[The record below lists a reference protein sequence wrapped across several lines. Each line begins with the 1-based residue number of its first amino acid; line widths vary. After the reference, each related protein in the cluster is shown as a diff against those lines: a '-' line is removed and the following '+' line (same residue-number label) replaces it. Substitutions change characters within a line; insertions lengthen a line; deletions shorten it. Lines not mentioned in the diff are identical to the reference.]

1 MADPDPDCKYR
12 PGYFAPSEKSIK
24 AHVAPYDSE
33 SRVYFVGGPC
43 PRCGHTTS
51 DDAIPLTVLLPEA
64 GQAAPP
70 AVAPPPEKE
79 AAPPPAYSRAFLRVC
94 DCDYYHE
101 IEQGKSG
108 QGCGARWALT
118 LTARPPADG
127 RIDTAGA
134 VPPLTL
140 SDQGA
145 VDAAIDGSL
154 TQARSTAE
162 KWRNVLA
169 GLTGLVGTFLVLGGV
184 TEFSKAP
191 NAQAIVAF
199 GLLGLGCA
207 AYGAYRAAEAA
218 IGGPVDYRTRGRGD
232 AAGMKV
238 ARIRQAELAAGH
250 LSAAKVLTVV
260 AGLWLAL
267 ATLYAYGPEKTE
279 PGSQLSL
286 TLRNAQAP
294 VCGVPTKGPRN
305 VVVITTEN
313 GQRIAVPM
321 SDVVEMEIVG
331 SC

>member
-1 MADPDPDCKYR
+1 MANPDPKCKFE
-12 PGYFAPSEKSIK
+12 PGYVTPDKQSID
-24 AHVAPYDSE
+24 AHDPTYDPTA
-33 SRVYFVGGPC
+33 RVHLVSGPC

-51 DDAIPLTVLLPEA
+51 DDAIPTVLLLPEA
-64 GQAAPP
+64 PQAAPS
-70 AVAPPPEKE
+70 AVATP
-79 AAPPPAYSRAFLRVC
+79 APVYGRAFLRVC
-94 DCDYYHE
+94 DCDYYHA
-101 IEQGKSG
+101 IEPGKSG

-118 LTARPPADG
+118 LTWTEPADV
-127 RIDTAGA
+127 RIIGAGA

-140 SDQGA
+140 TDQSA
-145 VDAAIDGSL
+145 VDAAIDGAL

-169 GLTGLVGTFLVLGGV
+169 GLSGLVGTFLVLGGV

-191 NAQAIVAF
+191 NAQAIVGF

-218 IGGPVDYRTRGRGD
+218 IGDPVDYPTKGKGD
-232 AAGMKV
+232 AAGMKI
-238 ARIRQAELAAGH
+238 ARIRQADVAAGH

-267 ATLYAYGPEKTE
+267 ATLYAYGPEKSE
-279 PGSQLSL
+279 PVSQLSL

-294 VCGVPTKGPRN
+294 VCGAPTKGPRN
-305 VVVITTEN
+305 IVVVTTEN
-313 GQRIAVPM
+313 GQRIDVPM
-321 SDVVEMEIVG
+321 SDVVQMQVVN

>member
-1 MADPDPDCKYR
+1 MAKPDPTCKYE
-12 PGYFAPSEKSIK
+12 PGYVAPDQQSID
-24 AHVAPYDSE
+24 AHVPTYDSTA
-33 SRVYFVGGPC
+33 RVHLVSGPC

-51 DDAIPLTVLLPEA
+51 DDAIPVTVLLPEA
-64 GQAAPP
+64 AQAAP
-70 AVAPPPEKE
+70 
-79 AAPPPAYSRAFLRVC
+79 AAAATPTPAYGRAFLRVC

-101 IEQGKSG
+101 IEPGKFG
-108 QGCGARWALT
+108 HGCGAKWALT
-118 LTARPPADG
+118 LTWTEPADV
-127 RIDTAGA
+127 RIIGAGA
-134 VPPLTL
+134 VPPLTQT
-140 SDQGA
+140 DQSA
-145 VDAAIDGSL
+145 VDAAIDGAL

-169 GLTGLVGTFLVLGGV
+169 GLSGLVGTFLVLGGV

-191 NAQAIVAF
+191 QAQAIVAF

-218 IGGPVDYRTRGRGD
+218 IGGPVDYRPKGTGD

-238 ARIRQAELAAGH
+238 ARIRQADLASEH

-260 AGLWLAL
+260 AGLSLAL

-279 PGSQLSL
+279 PESQLSL

-305 VVVITTEN
+305 IVVITTDN
-313 GQRIAVPM
+313 GRRINVPM
-321 SDVVEMEIVG
+321 SDVVEMQVVA